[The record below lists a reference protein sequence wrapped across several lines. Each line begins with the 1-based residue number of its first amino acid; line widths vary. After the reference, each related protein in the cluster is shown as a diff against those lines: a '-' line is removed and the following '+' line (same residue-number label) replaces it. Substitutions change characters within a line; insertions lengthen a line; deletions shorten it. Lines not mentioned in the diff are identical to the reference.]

1 MNKNIILLLISLMF
15 SSFPVL
21 ADVESSTRPDQML
34 EARTNEVL
42 TELSKNGG
50 ALRNDLEGLYQM
62 VDRLIMPMVDFTA
75 MSKLILG
82 KHWKKAS
89 PEQREAFIKA
99 FSGML
104 KNTYTKSLRQY
115 ANQSIRYLPAK
126 TRITGKYATVYS
138 EFVPG
143 NGKPNVPVIY
153 KLRQSKDGTWKAYN
167 LELEGLSV
175 VKNFR
180 TDFNREISATS
191 LDALI
196 ARLEKQKD
204 QAAKTATN

>member
-1 MNKNIILLLISLMF
+1 MRTRIIFLLIGLVL
-15 SSFPVL
+15 SSFTAL
-21 ADVESSTRPDQML
+21 ADSASAERPDQML
-34 EARTNEVL
+34 ETRTNQVVA
-42 TELSKNGG
+42 ELSKNGG
-50 ALRNDLEGLYQM
+50 ALRNDLDGLYQM
-62 VDRLIMPMVDFTA
+62 VDRLIMPMIDFTA

-89 PEQREAFIKA
+89 PEQRAAFIKA

-104 KNTYTKSLRQY
+104 KNTYTKSLRQF
-115 ANQSIRYLPAK
+115 ANQSIRYLSAK
-126 TRITGKYATVYS
+126 TKISGKYATVYS

-153 KLRQSKDGTWKAYN
+153 KLRQSKDGDWKVYN

-180 TDFNREISATS
+180 TDFNSEISATS

-196 ARLEKQKD
+196 ARLQKQQD